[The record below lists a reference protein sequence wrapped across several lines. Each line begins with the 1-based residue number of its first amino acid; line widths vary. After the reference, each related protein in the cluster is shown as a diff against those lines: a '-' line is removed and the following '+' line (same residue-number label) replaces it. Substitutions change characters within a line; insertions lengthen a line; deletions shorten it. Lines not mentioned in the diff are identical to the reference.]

1 MYTLLYTRGIWFM
14 INGRE
19 EGGSIDKVEN
29 IKIFIDRS
37 FKDPVTGILLKY
49 SNLTKIQFETLIIDL
64 VSENISDIG
73 ITYKDKAILRSKKV
87 SRGSFSRT
95 LTQARGNIISAIY
108 TILLLSYIG
117 FFEEAPFEEYHHLS
131 NKLKEYVKILQNSG
145 RSQTRDVLIR
155 IEIELVEGIR
165 KLSEPSSL
173 KFV

>member
-1 MYTLLYTRGIWFM
+1 M
-14 INGRE
+14 IDGRE
-19 EGGSIDKVEN
+19 EGSSSNRVED
-29 IKIFIDRS
+29 IKIFVDRS

-64 VSENISDIG
+64 ISDNISDIG

-95 LTQARGNIISAIY
+95 LAQARGNIVSSIY

-131 NKLKEYVKILQNSG
+131 SKLKEYVKILQNSG
-145 RSQTRDVLIR
+145 QSLTRDVLIR
-155 IEIELVEGIR
+155 IERVLVEGIR
-165 KLSEPSSL
+165 RLSEPRNL
-173 KFV
+173 KLV